1 MRPSNKRSRNKSGGN
16 GNHNSGNNNQRRPNM
31 GNVINRVFES
41 AGPDGKVRGTPQ
53 QIIDKY
59 QLLAR
64 DAQLAGDR
72 VAAESYLQHAEHYSR
87 LLGDAQRQQQE
98 NNRFNQEREDQRR
111 DEDGPRDAFRD
122 GARDDG
128 QPVRYDDGYDSERRP
143 QSQMPQPMASGLAM
157 IDPDDSFDLA
167 GPIETPESRARA
179 PEPTPP
185 MPAPVS
191 VQPTASMMPPMP
203 FMATEDM
210 PGGGKAEAEA
220 PAELAEPAAQ
230 PAKRPRPRRRSKPA
244 ADAAPDAAAEPA
256 QPVE

>member
-1 MRPSNKRSRNKSGGN
+1 MAETSRHMRPSNKQRSRNKSGNN
-16 GNHNSGNNNQRRPNM
+16 GNQHNQQRRPNM

-98 NNRFNQEREDQRR
+98 TRFNQEREEGQRGEEGPR
-111 DEDGPRDAFRD
+111 EDGRRED
-122 GARDDG
+122 GRPQRFDDG
-128 QPVRYDDGYDSERRP
+128 FEPDRRQPAASQPV
-143 QSQMPQPMASGLAM
+143 ASGLAM
-157 IDPDDSFDLA
+157 IEPDDSFDLA
-167 GPIETPESRARA
+167 GPIETPEGRRAA
-179 PEPTPP
+179 EPTPAGQS
-185 MPAPVS
+185 APQPV
-191 VQPTASMMPPMP
+191 VQMSSMMPPMP
-203 FMATEDM
+203 PV
-210 PGGGKAEAEA
+210 PGEPARHAEG
-220 PAELAEPAAQ
+220 PVELAEPQAQ

-244 ADAAPDAAAEPA
+244 PEARAPGPAAQAE
-256 QPVE
+256 